1 MSDLPRMPQGEAGS
15 EPPGPDTLIRFHLT
29 GEGADAAQHGL
40 RPALSAALLGPERRW
55 QHYPLVL
62 LEADDSTDAG
72 KPVVPLSALIA
83 QALQAM
89 SEGGEPTH
97 VLTDQIPRLARAV
110 EQVLNHGG
118 AGTPLREVLDVA
130 RERFVGEFDLSEAGE
145 DALRQE
151 IEKLEAALPRAGT
164 VFAPGWRALLELY
177 ASAIRRERRPAET
190 RFLDEVQGLVMR
202 LSDLLE
208 IDTSHSPEG
217 KSSQA
222 LSGGLGE
229 AGGELFDT
237 EALAH
242 LLPEDRGPKRLAP
255 ERRARI
261 EEARAALVRHLRHA
275 ETDPQLVI
283 VHSGDWPSD
292 LALPRVEL
300 VEAGE
305 ASGGLAGAAA
315 AFDEHAR
322 RMAEVLRAARVA
334 RLEID
339 GDYEP
344 ERHDRALDRF
354 DWRSVRPDEL
364 RLFPQVVV
372 LERADRVRRSGV
384 AELSALLRSGRPV
397 HALLL
402 EQPLPQ
408 PVDELETSHLEIGYL
423 AASHHEA
430 FVLQSTLAQPEHL
443 GAGFARMAG
452 SSRTAVAVVAVP
464 SGDSELPPPVEL
476 AVAHEA
482 RATPCFRFDPACG
495 DSWAAC
501 FDLDAN
507 PQIDRAWPVHELR
520 YLNEAGEEV
529 TRVEAFTFAH
539 ATAMHPAF
547 GRHFR
552 PVARQHWSD
561 DQVEIADYLSRDEAG
576 RHHKL
581 PFIWT
586 VDDERR
592 LTRVVMTH
600 ELAEA
605 CRARSKTWRIFRELA
620 GVDSEHALRAAKQAR
635 SDAEAK
641 AEEAR
646 LQLVKAHEEEV
657 ERIRE
662 GSGQEALERLVNVLM
677 DIESAPGMA
686 ALPAAEAPVGESP
699 AVADEPAA
707 EAAEA
712 AEEVAED
719 EALVLDEPYIDS
731 VLCTTCNECTNLN
744 GQLFKYNENKQAYI
758 ADASAGTFEQLVKAA
773 EKCPARCIH
782 PGAPREGD
790 ATVTDALRKRAAK
803 FN

>member
-1 MSDLPRMPQGEAGS
+1 MSDLPRMPGGDAGS
-15 EPPGPDTLIRFHLT
+15 EPPGPDTLIQFHLT
-29 GEGADAAQHGL
+29 GEGADAASHGL
-40 RPALSAALLGPERRW
+40 RPALTAALLGPERRW

-62 LEADDSTDAG
+62 LEAEDSSDAG
-72 KPVVPLSALIA
+72 KPVVPLSTLIA
-83 QALQAM
+83 QALEAM
-89 SEGGEPTH
+89 SAGGEPTH
-97 VLTDQIPRLARAV
+97 VLTKQIPRLARAV

-118 AGTPLREVLDVA
+118 AGTPLREVLGVA

-151 IEKLEAALPRAGT
+151 IDKLEEALPKAGT

-177 ASAIRRERRPAET
+177 ASAIRRERRTAEA
-190 RFLDEVQGLVMR
+190 RFLDEVRALVER
-202 LSDLLE
+202 LSALLQV
-208 IDTSHSPEG
+208 DTGHGPDG
-217 KSSQA
+217 KSPQA

-229 AGGELFDT
+229 AGDELFDT
-237 EALAH
+237 DALAH
-242 LLPEDRGPKRLAP
+242 LLPEDRGPTRLPPARRKRVEQARDTLA
-255 ERRARI
+255 
-261 EEARAALVRHLRHA
+261 RHLREA
-275 ETDPQLVI
+275 EAGPQLVI
-283 VHSGDWPSD
+283 VHSGDWPTD
-292 LALPRVEL
+292 LALPRAEF
-300 VEAGE
+300 VEAAE
-305 ASGGLAGAAA
+305 TSGALAAA
-315 AFDEHAR
+315 AAVFDENAR
-322 RMAEVLRAARVA
+322 HIAEVLRAARVA
-334 RLEID
+334 RLEIA

-344 ERHDRALDRF
+344 ERHDRALERF

-372 LERADRVRRSGV
+372 LERADRVRRGGV
-384 AELSALLRSGRPV
+384 ADLSALLRSGRPV

-402 EQPLPQ
+402 DRPLPQ
-408 PVDELETSHLEIGYL
+408 PVDELEPSHLEIGYL

-443 GAGFARMAG
+443 DAGFARMAG
-452 SSRTAVAVVAVP
+452 SPLTALAVIAVP
-464 SGDSELPPPVEL
+464 TGDGELPPPVEL

-482 RATPCFRFDPACG
+482 RATPCFLYDPGSG

-507 PQIDRAWPVHELR
+507 PQVEQAWPVHELR
-520 YLNEAGEEV
+520 YLNEEGEEA

-539 ATAMHPAF
+539 AAAMNLEFA
-547 GRHFR
+547 RHFR
-552 PVARQHWSD
+552 SVPRRGWND
-561 DQVEIADYLSRDEAG
+561 DQVEIAEYLELGEAG
-576 RHHKL
+576 RHHEL

-600 ELAEA
+600 ELAEM
-605 CRARSKTWRIFRELA
+605 CRARLKIWRIFRELA
-620 GVDSEHALRAAKQAR
+620 GVDSEHALRAAEAAR
-635 SDAEAK
+635 RDAEAK
-641 AEEAR
+641 AEEER
-646 LQLVKAHEEEV
+646 RQLVQAHEEEV

-677 DIESAPGMA
+677 DIESAPGIAPPA
-686 ALPAAEAPVGESP
+686 AAPAAEAP

-707 EAAEA
+707 EVAEA
-712 AEEVAED
+712 VEEE
-719 EALVLDEPYIDS
+719 ELVLDEPYIDS

-744 GQLFKYNENKQAYI
+744 GQLFKYDENKQAYI

-790 ATVTDALRKRAAK
+790 TTVTDALRKRAAK